1 MKVQQIASL
10 TIGMRKRLNLASSPD
25 EQPLAVAVIL
35 IALLRGPNAEETETG
50 AALSTKDG
58 EGMASNFNFST
69 TKHPKVDS
77 SVDHVSLFLRLILQK
92 ASVPPPSN

>member
-10 TIGMRKRLNLASSPD
+10 TIGMRKRFNLASSPD

-58 EGMASNFNFST
+58 REWLQTST
-69 TKHPKVDS
+69 FQ
-77 SVDHVSLFLRLILQK
+77 L
-92 ASVPPPSN
+92 PSIQR